1 MYTKAELIEKG
12 RHYFEDKNISIMLA
26 TTDGNFFYEASKNYA
41 DSHAK
46 TNKIEV
52 VTITRAEAM
61 AKKEETSTEDK
72 PNEPVSLREDE
83 DDLMTEYKEETGKN
97 AIFRDKVTKGYLN
110 WKSDK

>member
-1 MYTKAELIEKG
+1 MFTKAELIEKG

-52 VTITRAEAM
+52 VTITRAEAF
-61 AKKEETSTEDK
+61 AKKEAPVENEDVK
-72 PNEPVSLREDE
+72 ENEVNEDA
-83 DDLMTEYKEETGKN
+83 LMAEYKEETGKN

-110 WKSDK
+110 WKNDK